1 MSDGVLLCLFFACL
15 FFFLVYFVICLFSY
29 MNFRTA
35 RDTLLDLV
43 IHLFFRLIIH
53 PFINSHMSPDSF
65 RYMFN

>member
-1 MSDGVLLCLFFACL
+1 MSNGVLLYLFFVWFILL
-15 FFFLVYFVICLFSY
+15 FVCFYSL
-29 MNFRTA
+29 MNYRTA